1 MRKFSFERL
10 PLVNPFSFFSLVIR
24 VVSVRINHSRK
35 LMDQWLD
42 SGPQGH
48 SNPCSGGY
56 TPPSTTQMKSPEN
69 LVVFVDVFSL
79 SKGKKSSGSMR
90 SVFHVQESI
99 SLSTSS
105 TVLHFC
111 VWKPEVFFVT
121 LPKTK
126 NSPLKMDGWNTIV
139 SFWDGLF
146 SGAMLVSGRGNPSWN

>member
-35 LMDQWLD
+35 LLD
-42 SGPQGH
+42 RCRKTQVH
-48 SNPCSGGY
+48 RAIRNPWSGGY
-56 TPPSTTQMKSPEN
+56 TRPSKTQMKSPEN
-69 LVVFVDVFSL
+69 LVVFVDVFSFP
-79 SKGKKSSGSMR
+79 KGKNLQVPCVKFSMSKNR
-90 SVFHVQESI
+90 FLCQPAPLS
-99 SLSTSS
+99 STSAS
-105 TVLHFC
+105 GN
-111 VWKPEVFFVT
+111 PRFFVT

-126 NSPLKMDGWNTIV
+126 NSPLKMDGWNTIG